1 MIKKLFFVLAFALL
15 PLGGWAQSSL
25 PSCSG
30 GHFDTTVLRQNYDN
44 RTLCFGS
51 RSYPGGQ
58 SYVGEFRGRD
68 FHGFGTYTST
78 DGTKHVGWFDSDRR
92 SGEGIEYHANGSV
105 NRSGQWSEGNLVRP
119 YVLDTSRFPFDLT
132 QVALTQPTIEGRY
145 LGSTLHSTLEG
156 EITGGFLVL
165 KFFGTNRLSF
175 SCTDKDSGV
184 YGPETRLQVD
194 VYGTFSGR
202 CMFGP
207 GEGVASGGFPVLS
220 FSPSPGSNLR
230 GFNITLKEDPSDSRH
245 VLRREARRIAEER
258 RLEEEKKLA
267 ETEHVEKERQKL
279 EQARLAEEKRLADQ
293 KRIAEET
300 RLAEERQL
308 AEAKRVPDTK
318 RAEEDRGAK
327 DALQREQNVANE
339 LREMRE
345 QLQALQKKTQTPTS
359 ASANSRRLALVIGND
374 AYQAVPKLLNARADA
389 RAMAK
394 QLEATGFKVTLL
406 FDLTER
412 TMKDALR
419 TFRTSVEGGD
429 EVIVFFAG
437 HGVQLGAANY
447 LLPVDIRGD
456 SEEQVKDEAIPL
468 QRILDDLSER
478 KARFSLAIVD
488 ACRDNPFKGSG
499 RAIGG
504 RGLAPAAAAS
514 GQMVIFSA
522 GTGQQALDRLGDKD
536 KDPNGL
542 FTRIFLREMA
552 KPGVPIDRVVRT
564 VRNAVVQ
571 MAKSVGHEQ
580 VPALYDQTLGD
591 FYFIR

>member
-1 MIKKLFFVLAFALL
+1 MRKLLILSFFL
-15 PLGGWAQSSL
+15 PLIAWAQSSL
-25 PSCSG
+25 PPCPPNG
-30 GHFDTTVLRQNYDN
+30 RWHN
-44 RTLCFGS
+44 CFGTHI
-51 RSYPGGQ
+51 RPDGLT
-58 SYVGEFRGRD
+58 YVGEYENDQR
-68 FHGFGTYTST
+68 HGN
-78 DGTKHVGWFDSDRR
+78 
-92 SGEGIEYHANGSV
+92 GIEYQANGSV
-105 NRSGQWSEGNLVRP
+105 IRAGRWSFSTLIEAHA
-119 YVLDTSRFPFDLT
+119 LDTNGFPFSTSSPTAESRPLGTSDNPPNHLT
-132 QVALTQPTIEGRY
+132 AESEAERNKRQALEVQLALAREKEIQASIVKERERQQAQIPPRQQQPQAV
-145 LGSTLHSTLEG
+145 
-156 EITGGFLVL
+156 F
-165 KFFGTNRLSF
+165 
-175 SCTDKDSGV
+175 KD
-184 YGPETRLQVD
+184 
-194 VYGTFSGR
+194 
-202 CMFGP
+202 
-207 GEGVASGGFPVLS
+207 
-220 FSPSPGSNLR
+220 
-230 GFNITLKEDPSDSRH
+230 
-245 VLRREARRIAEER
+245 ER
-258 RLEEEKKLA
+258 R
-267 ETEHVEKERQKL
+267 Q
-279 EQARLAEEKRLADQ
+279 
-293 KRIAEET
+293 
-300 RLAEERQL
+300 
-308 AEAKRVPDTK
+308 
-318 RAEEDRGAK
+318 
-327 DALQREQNVANE
+327 
-339 LREMRE
+339 
-345 QLQALQKKTQTPTS
+345 
-359 ASANSRRLALVIGND
+359 ALVIGND

-456 SEEQVKDEAIPL
+456 SEEQVKDEAIRL

>member
-1 MIKKLFFVLAFALL
+1 
-15 PLGGWAQSSL
+15 
-25 PSCSG
+25 
-30 GHFDTTVLRQNYDN
+30 
-44 RTLCFGS
+44 
-51 RSYPGGQ
+51 
-58 SYVGEFRGRD
+58 
-68 FHGFGTYTST
+68 
-78 DGTKHVGWFDSDRR
+78 
-92 SGEGIEYHANGSV
+92 
-105 NRSGQWSEGNLVRP
+105 
-119 YVLDTSRFPFDLT
+119 
-132 QVALTQPTIEGRY
+132 
-145 LGSTLHSTLEG
+145 
-156 EITGGFLVL
+156 
-165 KFFGTNRLSF
+165 
-175 SCTDKDSGV
+175 
-184 YGPETRLQVD
+184 
-194 VYGTFSGR
+194 
-202 CMFGP
+202 
-207 GEGVASGGFPVLS
+207 
-220 FSPSPGSNLR
+220 
-230 GFNITLKEDPSDSRH
+230 
-245 VLRREARRIAEER
+245 VLRRETQRIAEQGALGQTQQKAEIELVLADEEKQRQIDVDKREQLNLDLMAAQISQEVRNAQVDER
-258 RLEEEKKLA
+258 KIEAAKGAAEVRQKIEQHVTAEDTRLAEEKKLA
-267 ETEHVEKERQKL
+267 ETKRTEEERQKL

-300 RLAEERQL
+300 RLVEERRL
-308 AEAKRVPDTK
+308 AEAKRVADAK
-318 RAEEDRGAK
+318 RAEEERIEK
-327 DALQREQNVANE
+327 DALQREQKLANE

-359 ASANSRRLALVIGND
+359 APANSRRLALVIGND
-374 AYQAVPKLLNARADA
+374 GYQSVSKLLNARADA

-394 QLEATGFKVTLL
+394 QLEATGFTVTLQ

-412 TMKDALR
+412 AMKDALR

-468 QRILDDLSER
+468 QRVLDDLSER

-522 GTGQQALDRLGDKD
+522 GAGQQALDRLGDKD

-542 FTRIFLREMA
+542 FTRIFLKEMA

-564 VRNAVVQ
+564 VRNEVVQ

-591 FYFIR
+591 FFFVR